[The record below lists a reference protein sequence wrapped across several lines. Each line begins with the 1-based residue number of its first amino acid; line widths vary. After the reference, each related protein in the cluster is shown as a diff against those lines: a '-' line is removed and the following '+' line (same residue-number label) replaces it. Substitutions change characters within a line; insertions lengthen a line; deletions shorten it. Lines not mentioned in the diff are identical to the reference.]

1 MFLVLEYAKAKYV
14 ALIFLEIQAYKYM
27 SKRGWNI
34 GIIHLFN
41 DALYEEGLSAETPG
55 LTNGLRYH
63 LIDICIDELAKV
75 NKDSEI
81 PLTEATFLDCIE
93 PFFVLAQRAA
103 DKNVQK
109 RVMDNVL
116 LKFLNEYSF
125 VSTVATS
132 IKAEDDENA
141 LVFDQVHVGTVSK
154 FIFQIAS
161 ESETDERF
169 RKSLYD
175 MHKRYERQIKTAGRD
190 VGMNDEL
197 NEDVDCNDVNNP
209 NSNELQSSVAE
220 VLSEENDYAVL
231 QISHEKEETLR
242 STTSKPNE
250 KKKRKKKKK
259 ERKIDTGDPD
269 IDDIANLGDGTVSD
283 LSTPRKSSSKKKRK
297 HDGECEVN
305 NEVEVQDSATRCEN
319 VDKRAISLIKS
330 NSLKK
335 QQKKK
340 NVEPADNLHLI
351 ISHVETPAPDSTKK
365 KKTSPPSVD
374 PRSPRKSAS
383 KKKRKHDENREVNN
397 EVEVQESATRSE
409 NDDKRAGSL
418 IKSNS
423 LKKQQKKKNVEP
435 ADNSHLITSHV
446 ETPAPNS
453 KKKKKTSPPSVDPR
467 SMHSL
472 DQITS
477 PGSDGS
483 SASPSRRVSFG
494 AINQCKSH
502 KASMKAVKTLE
513 KERWDT
519 KRTPEKSILRPKST
533 DKMKNRNQETGQS
546 SSRKK
551 KG

>member
-1 MFLVLEYAKAKYV
+1 MT
-14 ALIFLEIQAYKYM
+14 
-27 SKRGWNI
+27 KRGWNI

-63 LIDICIDELAKV
+63 LIDICIDELATA

-125 VSTVATS
+125 VSSVATS
-132 IKAEDDENA
+132 VEAEVDENA
-141 LVFDQVHVGTVSK
+141 LIFDQVHVGTVSK

-161 ESETDERF
+161 DSETDDRF

-175 MHKRYERQIKTAGRD
+175 MHKTYERQIKTAGRD
-190 VGMNDEL
+190 VEDIEYCDEG
-197 NEDVDCNDVNNP
+197 NEDEDCDDDNNLI
-209 NSNELQSSVAE
+209 SDELQSSAKE
-220 VLSEENDYAVL
+220 CAKENDNEVH
-231 QISHEKEETLR
+231 QISHKKDETLLL
-242 STTSKPNE
+242 TASKTNK
-250 KKKRKKKKK
+250 KKKRKKKNKK
-259 ERKIDTGDPD
+259 RETATEDPVIDE
-269 IDDIANLGDGTVSD
+269 IANLGDGTVID
-283 LSTPRKSSSKKKRK
+283 LSTPRKLSSSKKKRK
-297 HDGECEVN
+297 HDEKCDVDN
-305 NEVEVQDSATRCEN
+305 DVVVQESATLNEN

-335 QQKKK
+335 QQKK
-340 NVEPADNLHLI
+340 NDIEPT
-351 ISHVETPAPDSTKK
+351 E
-365 KKTSPPSVD
+365 
-374 PRSPRKSAS
+374 
-383 KKKRKHDENREVNN
+383 
-397 EVEVQESATRSE
+397 
-409 NDDKRAGSL
+409 
-418 IKSNS
+418 
-423 LKKQQKKKNVEP
+423 
-435 ADNSHLITSHV
+435 NSHLITSHV
-446 ETPAPNS
+446 ETPAQNS

-477 PGSDGS
+477 PGSDGV

-494 AINQCKSH
+494 AVNQCKSH

-519 KRTPEKSILRPKST
+519 RRTPEKSILRPKSR
-533 DKMKNRNQETGQS
+533 KNRYQESGQS

-551 KG
+551 NG